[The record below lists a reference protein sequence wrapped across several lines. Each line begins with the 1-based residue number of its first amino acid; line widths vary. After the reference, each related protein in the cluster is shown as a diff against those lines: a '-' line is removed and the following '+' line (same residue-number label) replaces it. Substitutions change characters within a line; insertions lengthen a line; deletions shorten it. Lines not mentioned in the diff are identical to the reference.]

1 LSDPVRLR
9 LDPAVGAA
17 LRRDLEAAARARA
30 AYDLEAGLRRHVEL
44 TAAAPSAAARPFW
57 AKALPIGAGALALA
71 VTAASLHG
79 RATSLPS
86 VAVATPVAPSA
97 ASAASASVPS
107 PAPTG
112 SEPSPAPLPR
122 PDVRKAATSPARAG
136 GGVDGRSLQAAAV
149 VPYAEDETSHLARA
163 RALARTDPA
172 AALPVLEE
180 GQRRWPKGLFSEER
194 EALAIGCL
202 VQLGRADEARTRAD
216 AFVTT
221 YPDGPFAERV
231 RRDALKR

>member
-9 LDPAVGAA
+9 LDPVVGAA
-17 LRRDLEAAARARA
+17 LRRDLEASARARA
-30 AYDLEAGLRRHVEL
+30 AYDIEAGLRRHVEL
-44 TAAAPSAAARPFW
+44 AAAAPSAPARPFW

-71 VTAASLHG
+71 VTAASLQG
-79 RATSLPS
+79 RTTSVPS
-86 VAVATPVAPSA
+86 MAVATPVVPSVA
-97 ASAASASVPS
+97 LAASASVPA
-107 PAPTG
+107 PARTG
-112 SEPSPAPLPR
+112 SEPSPARLPR
-122 PDVRKAATSPARAG
+122 PDVRKDATSPARAG
-136 GGVDGRSLQAAAV
+136 GDGRSRRAAAAV
-149 VPYAEDETSHLARA
+149 PPAEDETSHLARA

-202 VQLGRADEARTRAD
+202 VQLGRAEEARTRAD
-216 AFVTT
+216 AFVST

-231 RRDALKR
+231 RRDALNR